1 MKLCVIDCGTSTTRV
16 LIGENGTV
24 LAKAALPV
32 GVRSTAIT
40 GDNAGLK
47 DAIAQCWRQALAAAA
62 ARPEEIDAV
71 VASGMITSNLGLVEL
86 PHLTAPVGL
95 TELRANLVERL
106 FPDVLPLPIHF
117 VRGVK
122 NHVPENGSDG
132 FAAADFMR
140 GEETQALGLL
150 HLPAAQAPFSY
161 VSLGSHT
168 KIIGVDKEGRIIGSV
183 TTLCGELFAA
193 LRERTAIAAS
203 LPQGVTIAPED
214 LNRQLAERGF
224 ETVQSY
230 GLTRALFVPRLL
242 DVQFDTTPTDRLSF
256 IEGALT
262 AADFECLPLARKLGL
277 PLQRLLIAGHPLRT
291 NLFTAL
297 LPRLPD
303 LHPDVQ
309 LIDPPTLD
317 HALLAAAAALT
328 SAN

>member
-16 LIGENGTV
+16 LIGEGGMI

-40 GDNAGLK
+40 GSNDELK
-47 DAIAQCWRQALAAAA
+47 AAIAKCWRQALAAAKVS
-62 ARPEEIDAV
+62 PNKIDAV

-95 TELRANLVERL
+95 AELRGHLVERL

-122 NHVPENGSDG
+122 NCVQENAPDG
-132 FAAADFMR
+132 FALADFMR

-150 HLPAAQAPFSY
+150 HLPAAEAPFSY

-168 KIIGVDKEGRIIGSV
+168 KIIGVDREGRIVGSV

-193 LRERTAIAAS
+193 LRERTAIGDS
-203 LPQGVTIAPED
+203 LPRGNDAS
-214 LNRQLAERGF
+214 AEQVNMSMVYRGF
-224 ETVQSY
+224 ETVQNY

-242 DVQFDTTPTDRLSF
+242 DVLFPTTPMDRFSF
-256 IEGALT
+256 VEGALI
-262 AADFECLPLARKLGL
+262 AADFQSFPLARRLGL
-277 PLQRLLIAGHPLRT
+277 PLERLLIAGHPLRT
-291 NLFTAL
+291 ALFTDL
-297 LPRLPD
+297 LGRLPD
-303 LHPDVQ
+303 FHPAIHLVAQ
-309 LIDPPTLD
+309 KSLNQ
-317 HALLAAAAALT
+317 ALLAAAAALVGT
-328 SAN
+328 E